1 MFNVVS
7 NVSICSVCLRIAKLC
22 WVFGICMIL
31 YVFVLTFLVLILI
44 HTWLWDHLL
53 WRSALS
59 YFGNI
64 RYATRFH
71 AGNSRSIVMS
81 LLNLT
86 DLGHLKSGSTRLKW
100 YSSNSFVFLKLH
112 TNTAELQG
120 VSNGL
125 VAHPVTQM
133 RSYWDPCGIRFTK
146 GMFVCLWWSSS
157 LGWKV
162 ETWAFLKGMNL
173 NTSRSKLKTHFQV
186 SESRFGHCRM
196 KIRSQTS
203 DL

>member
-86 DLGHLKSGSTRLKW
+86 DLGHLKSGSTDWSDTLLTR
-100 YSSNSFVFLKLH
+100 SSFWNFTRTQLSCK
-112 TNTAELQG
+112 
-120 VSNGL
+120 VSAMASL
-125 VAHPVTQM
+125 LIQWPK
-133 RSYWDPCGIRFTK
+133 WDPIGIQWYQIYKRD
-146 GMFVCLWWSSS
+146 VCLPLVIFKSRLES
-157 LGWKV
+157 GNMGV
-162 ETWAFLKGMNL
+162 LKGMNL